1 MVWNCI
7 KSVTGTGYGVCY
19 MFRIMISRNGDVMSG
34 DRWFMIECLCSK
46 RCCLVAE
53 IIHNHKVRCN
63 QSVLFASFVF
73 VFLYFEDVFSI

>member
-34 DRWFMIECLCSK
+34 DRWFMI
-46 RCCLVAE
+46 
-53 IIHNHKVRCN
+53 
-63 QSVLFASFVF
+63 VF
-73 VFLYFEDVFSI
+73 VFEVLLFSS